1 MWHVVCF
8 RCFFVLTCVLI
19 DCFYLTES
27 KQELCA
33 EKQKPLKNN
42 GYLGGG
48 FKHAL
53 FSRLF
58 GEDSYFDWYFSDGL
72 KPPTRFCLRF
82 LHGSLNYPFFG
93 ASIQCESM
101 LLFCWVEKNE
111 LLLMEDIPNNHRL
124 DVENLVLMIWDISYQ
139 PQRVVFFRRNFWSE
153 PSTVVRLVVLPPGCW
168 RPIPCQTSRLLRC
181 GMRGFP
187 NGPYEFLRKTN
198 RDGLVTSFMGI
209 PGLLWILSFVYSR
222 IYIVLFTQ

>member
-1 MWHVVCF
+1 MDHWITPFSGHQ
-8 RCFFVLTCVLI
+8 
-19 DCFYLTES
+19 YNAN
-27 KQELCA
+27 LC
-33 EKQKPLKNN
+33 
-42 GYLGGG
+42 Y
-48 FKHAL
+48 
-53 FSRLF
+53 
-58 GEDSYFDWYFSDGL
+58 YFAGL
-72 KPPTRFCLRF
+72 K
-82 LHGSLNYPFFG
+82 
-93 ASIQCESM
+93 
-101 LLFCWVEKNE
+101 KNE

-153 PSTVVRLVVLPPGCW
+153 PSTVVRLVVLPPGGW